1 MNPVIKK
8 ITDELETKL
17 NSIVIDEQQYLNYLN
32 FVKSNDRRRSFN
44 NTFLIFIYNK
54 EAQLV
59 LTYKQWIEKN
69 RIVVACITC
78 RAFKNK
84 ECKCKERLAPLKIP
98 QFRPII
104 IEDKNQKEEDKRIY
118 YRAYYVFDL
127 KDTEPLN
134 DDGIEIVNPYMPEL
148 LKGEDSAELF
158 TAIQEKLIEADQW
171 HLRVVNYYDASN
183 GFTNFTQKLIQI
195 QKDMS
200 QLQKTKTLAH
210 EVAHK
215 LMHKELNY
223 LECREI
229 AEVEAESVAYIVLNY
244 FGFKTDDYS
253 LKYIA
258 GWQEDDK
265 KTFKNS
271 LSNIY
276 NTANKIIDALT

>member
-127 KDTEPLN
+127 KDTEYQP
-134 DDGIEIVNPYMPEL
+134 
-148 LKGEDSAELF
+148 
-158 TAIQEKLIEADQW
+158 
-171 HLRVVNYYDASN
+171 
-183 GFTNFTQKLIQI
+183 
-195 QKDMS
+195 
-200 QLQKTKTLAH
+200 
-210 EVAHK
+210 
-215 LMHKELNY
+215 
-223 LECREI
+223 
-229 AEVEAESVAYIVLNY
+229 
-244 FGFKTDDYS
+244 
-253 LKYIA
+253 
-258 GWQEDDK
+258 
-265 KTFKNS
+265 
-271 LSNIY
+271 
-276 NTANKIIDALT
+276 